1 MANERMEGLTLEM
14 KLDSVGVSEGL
25 KGLKRELGV
34 VNSEMKANLS
44 AFDKSDR
51 SMQKYQTRLDGLNT
65 KLTVQKK
72 MYNQAKQELEDLN
85 TSYKNAGTEIKKV
98 ETQLSKLT
106 DEHKK
111 NDQALKK
118 SNDEIKK
125 SNDGLKK
132 ARMQQKVV
140 NDEKTKA
147 KQKLDQLRQAEMQL
161 RNSGKATTDQ
171 IKKASNATKQQRQVH
186 QNLVEQY
193 KKERAT
199 VKQLSDTH
207 KRLKGENDKVKQSY
221 KQSSAELK
229 NTQNQH
235 KKLNKEIQDYT
246 KNQAEA
252 TKKINNEKASLNNLE
267 KAIEKT
273 SNEMK
278 LFNKEQA
285 LANSHFTKT
294 ADKFDKL
301 SDSYSR
307 FGMGLQS
314 VGRNMS
320 MYVTTPIVG
329 ALGYASKLGV
339 EFDDSMRKVQA
350 TSGASG
356 KQLDQLKAKAR
367 EMGATTKFSAT
378 DSAEALN
385 YMALAGWKT
394 NDMVKGLP
402 GIMNLA
408 AASGEDLAQVSDIVT
423 DGLTAFGLK
432 AKDSGRFAD
441 VLAAASANAN
451 TNVLGMG
458 EAFKY
463 AAPVAGALGYTI
475 EDTSIAIGLMS
486 NAGMEDMLEHT
497 AMCA

>member
-1 MANERMEGLTLEM
+1 
-14 KLDSVGVSEGL
+14 
-25 KGLKRELGV
+25 
-34 VNSEMKANLS
+34 
-44 AFDKSDR
+44 
-51 SMQKYQTRLDGLNT
+51 
-65 KLTVQKK
+65 
-72 MYNQAKQELEDLN
+72 
-85 TSYKNAGTEIKKV
+85 
-98 ETQLSKLT
+98 
-106 DEHKK
+106 
-111 NDQALKK
+111 
-118 SNDEIKK
+118 
-125 SNDGLKK
+125 
-132 ARMQQKVV
+132 
-140 NDEKTKA
+140 
-147 KQKLDQLRQAEMQL
+147 
-161 RNSGKATTDQ
+161 
-171 IKKASNATKQQRQVH
+171 
-186 QNLVEQY
+186 
-193 KKERAT
+193 
-199 VKQLSDTH
+199 
-207 KRLKGENDKVKQSY
+207 
-221 KQSSAELK
+221 
-229 NTQNQH
+229 
-235 KKLNKEIQDYT
+235 
-246 KNQAEA
+246 
-252 TKKINNEKASLNNLE
+252 
-267 KAIEKT
+267 
-273 SNEMK
+273 MK

-329 ALGYASKLGV
+329 SLGYASKLGV

-463 AAPVAGALGYTI
+463 AAPVAGVL
-475 EDTSIAIGLMS
+475 AIQ
-486 NAGMEDMLEHT
+486 
-497 AMCA
+497 

>member
-1 MANERMEGLTLEM
+1 MPNEKLQGLTLEM
-14 KLDSVGVSEGL
+14 TLDSIGVQEGM
-25 KGLKRELGV
+25 KGLKRQLGV

-44 AFDKSDR
+44 AFDKSEK
-51 SMQKYQTRLDGLNT
+51 SMKQYQTRLDGMNN
-65 KLTVQKK
+65 KLTIQKK

-85 TSYKNAGTEIKKV
+85 NSYKKSGTEIKKV
-98 ETQLSKLT
+98 ESQLSKLT

-125 SNDGLKK
+125 SNDNLKK

-140 NDEKTKA
+140 NEEKTKA
-147 KQKLDQLRQAEMQL
+147 KQKLDQLRQAEKQL
-161 RNSGKATTDQ
+161 RDSGKASTEQ
-171 IKKASNATKQQRQVH
+171 MKKSKETTKQQRLVH
-186 QNLVEQY
+186 QGLVEQY
-193 KKERAT
+193 KKERT
-199 VKQLSDTH
+199 NVKQLSDSQ
-207 KRLKGENDKVKQSY
+207 KVLKTENDKVKQSFSKSNSEL
-221 KQSSAELK
+221 KQS
-229 NTQNQH
+229 QNQH
-235 KKLNKEIQDYT
+235 KKLNKEVQDYT
-246 KNQAEA
+246 KNQAA
-252 TKKINNEKASLNNLE
+252 AVKKINDEKVSLNNLE
-267 KAIEKT
+267 RAIDKT
-273 SNEMK
+273 TNEMK
-278 LFNKEQA
+278 SFNKEQM

-301 SDSYSR
+301 SDSFGR
-307 FGMGLQS
+307 FGMGMQS

-320 MYVTTPIVG
+320 MYVTTPIIG

-339 EFDDSMRKVQA
+339 DFDDSMRKVQA

-356 KQLDQLKAKAR
+356 KELDKLKAKAR

-378 DSAEALN
+378 DSADALN

-402 GIMNLA
+402 GIMSLA

-441 VLAAASANAN
+441 VLAASSANAN

-458 EAFKY
+458 DAFKY

>member
-14 KLDSVGVSEGL
+14 KLDSIGVSEGL

-186 QNLVEQY
+186 QNLV
-193 KKERAT
+193 
-199 VKQLSDTH
+199 
-207 KRLKGENDKVKQSY
+207 
-221 KQSSAELK
+221 
-229 NTQNQH
+229 
-235 KKLNKEIQDYT
+235 
-246 KNQAEA
+246 
-252 TKKINNEKASLNNLE
+252 
-267 KAIEKT
+267 
-273 SNEMK
+273 
-278 LFNKEQA
+278 
-285 LANSHFTKT
+285 
-294 ADKFDKL
+294 
-301 SDSYSR
+301 
-307 FGMGLQS
+307 
-314 VGRNMS
+314 
-320 MYVTTPIVG
+320 
-329 ALGYASKLGV
+329 
-339 EFDDSMRKVQA
+339 
-350 TSGASG
+350 
-356 KQLDQLKAKAR
+356 
-367 EMGATTKFSAT
+367 
-378 DSAEALN
+378 
-385 YMALAGWKT
+385 
-394 NDMVKGLP
+394 
-402 GIMNLA
+402 
-408 AASGEDLAQVSDIVT
+408 
-423 DGLTAFGLK
+423 
-432 AKDSGRFAD
+432 
-441 VLAAASANAN
+441 
-451 TNVLGMG
+451 
-458 EAFKY
+458 
-463 AAPVAGALGYTI
+463 
-475 EDTSIAIGLMS
+475 
-486 NAGMEDMLEHT
+486 
-497 AMCA
+497 